1 VVKRFVAQIT
11 EGSLPSFGK
20 DGDLPPGIY
29 RTTLG
34 DALRRFGKGSRQRV
48 AVAQRLDSTETGQLA
63 RFVVFGSFIS
73 AKRERADV
81 DVFLLMEDTF
91 EMGQLPGEARV
102 LFDHAAAQA
111 HFGASVFW
119 LRRRLAALG
128 GEEQAI
134 VGWQIKRDGT
144 FRGIIEIVE
153 EQTCL
158 QTIGN
163 SKRLWS
169 ASLGFRSRLRICG
182 VWKQTLKTIYL
193 ESPHHAIS
201 QRDRRGYPPRGV
213 FVLHQRRQLPV
224 ANLRVPQW

>member
-1 VVKRFVAQIT
+1 MAQIT
-11 EGSLPSFGK
+11 ESSLPSFGK

-29 RTTLG
+29 RTTLR

-48 AVAQRLDSTETGQLA
+48 AVAQRLERIYRISTGTGQLA
-63 RFVVFGSFIS
+63 RFVVLGSFVS
-73 AKRERADV
+73 AKREPADV

-91 EMGQLPGEARV
+91 DMGQLTGEARV

-119 LRRRLAALG
+119 LRRLAALG

-153 EQTCL
+153 EQT
-158 QTIGN
+158 
-163 SKRLWS
+163 
-169 ASLGFRSRLRICG
+169 
-182 VWKQTLKTIYL
+182 
-193 ESPHHAIS
+193 
-201 QRDRRGYPPRGV
+201 
-213 FVLHQRRQLPV
+213 
-224 ANLRVPQW
+224 